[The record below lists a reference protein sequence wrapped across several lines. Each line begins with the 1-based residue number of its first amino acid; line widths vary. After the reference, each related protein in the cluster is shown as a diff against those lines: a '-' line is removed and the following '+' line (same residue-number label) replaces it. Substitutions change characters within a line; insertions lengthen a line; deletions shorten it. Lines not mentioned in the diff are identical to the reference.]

1 MAAIVTLIR
10 SWCILAIMLLF
21 AAGCTDD
28 AALPSSA
35 GPNDPSQPTNGANDD
50 DDDDD
55 DDDGDDDDDND
66 DDDGG
71 DDDPDFLV
79 ARDDAPPLATTQ
91 VSFYAVR
98 GQEREARIMY
108 RPEPGAADS
117 SEFVHFVV
125 GAGSLVEGPGGT
137 PIAEGDS
144 LQITL
149 TVVDT
154 QSLIVDFQPAG
165 LRFAPGSPAKAT
177 YSYGET
183 EGDLDGDGDVDAE
196 DEAIESTFAI
206 WRQQAAGEPYTA
218 IPSTVD
224 TAAEQVTA
232 DIGGFTRYA
241 VAY

>member
-1 MAAIVTLIR
+1 
-10 SWCILAIMLLF
+10 
-21 AAGCTDD
+21 
-28 AALPSSA
+28 
-35 GPNDPSQPTNGANDD
+35 
-50 DDDDD
+50 
-55 DDDGDDDDDND
+55 
-66 DDDGG
+66 
-71 DDDPDFLV
+71 
-79 ARDDAPPLATTQ
+79 

-125 GAGSLVEGPGGT
+125 GANSLVAGPDGT
-137 PIAEGDS
+137 PIPVGDS

-154 QSLIVDFQPAG
+154 RRLIVDFQPAG
-165 LRFAPGSPAKAT
+165 LQFAPGSPAEVT

-183 EGDLDGDGDVDAE
+183 EDDLDGDGDADDD

-224 TAAEQVTA
+224 TVAEQVAA